1 MSQRFAGLKK
11 VPKDPAARMLALA
24 NTKLQ
29 TKLKSPASAGVSD
42 VLTELA
48 AVEAYVDML
57 RLISVALP
65 PRERTWWA
73 CLAGRDVLGA
83 SPDKVPPTLI
93 AAENWVRKPSDA
105 AKAAVRAA
113 LDTVEVDD
121 DTALCATA
129 AVFADGTLGPGELA
143 HHPAPPGA
151 SQAAALGMNLMAIG
165 TVAQDFPAEVNRLID
180 RALDI
185 ARGGNGKP
193 SAKGAAEGLA

>member
-1 MSQRFAGLKK
+1 MSARFADLKK

-29 TKLKSPASAGVSD
+29 TRIKSPASAGVSD

-48 AVEAYVDML
+48 TVDAYVDML

-73 CLAGRDVLGA
+73 CLAGRDVLGP
-83 SPDKVPPTLI
+83 SPEKVPPTLA
-93 AAENWVRKPSDA
+93 AAENWVRKPTDA

-129 AVFADGTLGPGELA
+129 AIFADGTLGPGELA
-143 HHPAPPGA
+143 HHAAPPGA
-151 SQAAALGMNLMAIG
+151 AQAAAFGMNLMAIG
-165 TVAQDFPAEVNRLID
+165 TGTRDFAAEANRLID

-193 SAKGAAEGLA
+193 AARGAAEGLS

>member
-11 VPKDPAARMLALA
+11 VSKDPAARMLALA

-29 TKLKSPASAGVSD
+29 TKIKSPASAGVPD

-48 AVEAYVDML
+48 AAEAYVDML

-83 SPDKVPPTLI
+83 SSEKVPPTLA
-93 AAENWVRKPSDA
+93 AAESWVRKPTDT
-105 AKAAVRAA
+105 AKAAVRVA

-129 AVFADGTLGPGELA
+129 AMFADGTLGPGELA
-143 HHPAPPGA
+143 HHAAPPGA
-151 SQAAALGMNLMAIG
+151 AQAAALGMNLMAIG
-165 TVAQDFPAEVNRLID
+165 TGSRDFAAEANRLID

-193 SAKGAAEGLA
+193 AAREAEGDLI